1 MSKVNL
7 MNTTNMFE
15 HTRAH
20 KISTFELSLIE
31 CSTFSHPWFPWLP
44 SFTWA
49 RLSDED
55 DKSRRPAPLYQMCC
69 NAKKLCQMCRNAKT
83 SKIVPNGSSLSP
95 SSETTT
101 GEMTIVLIC
110 WRLLTSRS
118 FYRRAP
124 TPYRRLCPVS
134 GSSLWAPPFQHR
146 SHCRISWIRICKQP
160 IVAKIASVYD
170 FNKISGERG
179 RSSLVALHVET

>member
-1 MSKVNL
+1 MPPFVTLCHQLLKFKNSTL
-7 MNTTNMFE
+7 I
-15 HTRAH
+15 RAH
-20 KISTFELSLIE
+20 NSSLIQ
-31 CSTFSHPWFPWLP
+31 SPIFFLPRFPQLP
-44 SFTWA
+44 SFTWPHLQGR
-49 RLSDED
+49 RL
-55 DKSRRPAPLYQMCC
+55 KSTTCPM
-69 NAKKLCQMCRNAKT
+69 CQMCRNAET
-83 SKIVPNGSSLSP
+83 SKMLPNGSSLSP

-134 GSSLWAPPFQHR
+134 GSFLWAPPFQHR

-179 RSSLVALHVET
+179 RSSLVAPHVET